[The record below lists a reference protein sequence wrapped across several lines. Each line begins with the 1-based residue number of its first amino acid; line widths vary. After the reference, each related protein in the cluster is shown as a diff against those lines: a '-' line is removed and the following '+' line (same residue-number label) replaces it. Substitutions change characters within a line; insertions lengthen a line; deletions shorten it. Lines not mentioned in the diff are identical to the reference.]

1 MLSETIL
8 GFGFKKNCMREIAA
22 YGTRRKAEIGA
33 DQVFDFSLGNPSV
46 PAPPCVEEAIREL
59 LSLDSTSLH
68 GYTPATGIP
77 SLRRTIARDLQERL
91 GLPAREDLIYV
102 TCGAAAGLAICM
114 HALLLPEEEVIAFAP
129 FFTEYR
135 MFAEGVG
142 GKLVSVP
149 PMEDLQPDLEAL
161 ERSLSEKTKIVII
174 NTPNNPS
181 GVILSEESLKKLS
194 GILHAAELRYGHPIY
209 LVSDEPYRELVYDGQ
224 QVPCVLSY
232 YDNAIMDYSY
242 SKSLSLPGERI
253 GYLAVSPR
261 MEDAETIFAAICGA
275 GRVCGFVNAPSLMQR
290 VIEKCIDKTSD
301 ISVYK
306 TNRDLLYNG
315 LKELG
320 YDCVYPDGAFYL
332 FMKTPEPDANAFAE
346 RAKKYELLLVPS
358 DDFGVTGYVRIA
370 YCVSPDMIRRS
381 MPAFRKLAEEYG
393 LV

>member
-22 YGTRRKAEIGA
+22 YGTKRKAEIGA

-46 PAPPCVEEAIREL
+46 PAPPCVEEAIRDL
-59 LSLDSTSLH
+59 LALDSTSLH
-68 GYTPATGIP
+68 GYTPAAGLP
-77 SLRRTIARDLQERL
+77 SLRRTIAKDLRERL

-114 HALLLPEEEVIAFAP
+114 HALLLPGEEVIAFAP

-149 PMEDLQPDLEAL
+149 PTETLQPDLKAL
-161 ERSLSEKTKIVII
+161 EQCLTEKTKVVIV

-181 GVILSEESLKKLS
+181 GVVLSEESLIKLS
-194 GILHAAELRYGHPIY
+194 GILHAAEQRWGHPIY

-232 YDNAIMDYSY
+232 YDNSIMDYSY

-261 MEDAETIFAAICGA
+261 MEDADVVFAAICGA

-301 ISVYK
+301 ISLYK
-306 TNRDLLYNG
+306 INRDLLYNG

-320 YDCVYPDGAFYL
+320 FDCVYPDGAFYL
-332 FMKTPEPDANAFAE
+332 FMKTPEPDANVFAE

-370 YCVSPDMIRRS
+370 YCVSAEQIRNS

>member
-1 MLSETIL
+1 MLPEKIL
-8 GFGFKKNCMREIAA
+8 AFGISKSCIRELFA
-22 YGTRRKAEIGA
+22 YGAKRKAEIGA
-33 DQVFDFSLGNPSV
+33 DKVFDFSLGNPSV

-68 GYTPATGIP
+68 GYTPATGLP
-77 SLRRTIARDLQERL
+77 SLRRTIAADLQKRF

-114 HALLLPEEEVIAFAP
+114 HALLLPGEEVIAFAP
-129 FFTEYR
+129 FFPEYR
-135 MFAEGVG
+135 MFTEGVG
-142 GKLVSVP
+142 GKLVVVP
-149 PMEDLQPDLEAL
+149 PAAGLQPDLDAL
-161 ERSLSEKTKIVII
+161 AASLTEKTKVVIV

-181 GVILSEESLKKLS
+181 GVVLSEECLKKLC
-194 GILHAAELRYGHPIY
+194 GILHEAELRFGHPIY

-224 QVPCVLSY
+224 PVPCVLHF
-232 YDNAIMDYSY
+232 YDNAILDYSY

-253 GYLAVSPR
+253 GYLAVSSR
-261 MEDAETIFAAICGA
+261 MQDAATIFNAICGG
-275 GRVCGFVNAPSLMQR
+275 GRVCGFVNAPRLMQR

-301 ISVYK
+301 ISEYK
-306 TNRDLLYNG
+306 FNRDLLYNG

-332 FMKTPEPDANAFAE
+332 FVKTPEPDAMAFAE

-358 DDFGVTGYVRIA
+358 DDFGVPGYVRIA
-370 YCVSPDMIRRS
+370 YCVSADQIRRS

-393 LV
+393 LC